1 MSGQSSAL
9 RDLVHILEL
18 SNTQLL
24 VIRMP
29 EAIIHDATTAVIRKW
44 NCQRG
49 DVIGKPLLKFGTGA
63 ISARY
68 IGDRSA
74 ATSGPQPVEVC
85 FASPLGTRISSH
97 FRQHNWQDEQGIR
110 YALMVGEQASG
121 EDAERAISNEKRLNL
136 ALRSGGYALWDYD
149 FETRET
155 YNSPEMYDLMGF
167 PRGSG
172 DLNFE
177 SFNLRI
183 HPDDQDKTLEHKLLN
198 TPFGADVI
206 QSRYRVRMADNEFIW
221 IESVAG
227 VIRDPVTGKP
237 VRCVGLCR
245 NVNDQMA
252 TLERLRASERTMK
265 RTQQAARLGSF
276 SINNETGVSRMS
288 SEMAVLIG
296 MGDAI
301 VHPALS
307 TFIAMIEPGAR
318 EKFEA
323 ALELAKKGTRVSDL
337 EIAVRLASGDIEYFQ
352 VIMEPEADAF
362 GKIDGVFGSCQ
373 LVTERKALERRF
385 HQAQK
390 MEAVGQL
397 TGGVAHDFNNLLMV
411 VMGNLQLVDQLVAG
425 NDKAQKR
432 IRSAMEAAEKGS
444 ELTRRM
450 LAFSRQNTL
459 QNKEID
465 VNRLVGGFTDMVR
478 HATGSDV
485 VLTVLPG
492 DNVWPVKAD
501 QNMLESAILNLS
513 INARDAML
521 PRGGKLII
529 ETRNVCLDDEY
540 ANSND
545 DVTAGEY
552 VEIAVTDTGC
562 GIAPENLE
570 KVFQPFFTTK
580 GPESGS
586 GLGLSMIY
594 GFVKQSGGHVKI
606 YSEVGHGTTVK
617 MYLPRLLTTSTDG
630 SAQAPA
636 PTAARHKQVQASVA
650 HYAAAEYAQ
659 VPEFTATPLHP
670 PVAAEPAPAA
680 ETMASPPA
688 PSVTAAISAVPAAL
702 PASATGAR
710 PVVLVVEDNMSVREV
725 AAAMIEEMGYEVL
738 TASNGVEGY
747 TCITER
753 PDICLMLSD
762 VIMAGGL
769 NGPELAAKAIQIR
782 PDLKVLFMSGYAP
795 GSVRQMQDL
804 PASIELVNKPFTRN
818 DLTEKVKKALAA

>member
-1 MSGQSSAL
+1 MSDQSSTL
-9 RDLVHILEL
+9 KDLVHIFEL
-18 SNTQLL
+18 ANTQMLIVRVPDA
-24 VIRMP
+24 VI
-29 EAIIHDATTAVIRKW
+29 HNATTAVIRKW
-44 NCQRG
+44 NCQRK
-49 DVIGKPLLKFGTGA
+49 DVIGKPMMKYGTGA

-68 IGDRSA
+68 LNDGRA
-74 ATSGPQPVEVC
+74 EANQPRQVEIS
-85 FASPLGTRISSH
+85 FASPLGIRSFST
-97 FRQHNWQDEQGIR
+97 FTQHNWQDPNGHA
-110 YALMVGEQASG
+110 YVVMVGEQAG
-121 EDAERAISNEKRLNL
+121 GDEAERAIKNEKRLNL

-155 YNSPEMYDLMGF
+155 YNSQEMYDLMGF
-167 PRGSG
+167 SRGSPE
-172 DLNFE
+172 LSFE
-177 SFNLRI
+177 KFNQRI

-198 TPFGADVI
+198 SPFGTDDI
-206 QSRYRVRMADNEFIW
+206 QSRYRVRMADNEYVW

-237 VRCVGLCR
+237 IRCVGLCR

-276 SINNETGVSRMS
+276 SLNSESGVSRMS

-307 TFIAMIEPGAR
+307 TFIAMIEPGGR
-318 EKFEA
+318 EKFEEA
-323 ALELAKKGTRVSDL
+323 IELAKQGTRVSDL
-337 EIAVRLASGDIEYFQ
+337 EIAVKLPSGELEYFQ
-352 VIMEPEADAF
+352 VVMEPETNAF
-362 GKIDGVFGSCQ
+362 GKIEGVFGSCQ

-411 VMGNLQLVDQLVAG
+411 VMGNLQLVDQLVPG

-432 IRSAMEAAEKGS
+432 IRAAMEAAEKGS

-459 QNKEID
+459 QNKELDI
-465 VNRLVGGFTDMVR
+465 NKLVVSFSDMV
-478 HATGSDV
+478 HHVTGSTIE
-485 VLTVLPG
+485 LSVLPG
-492 DNVWPVKAD
+492 EGVWPVKAD

-513 INARDAML
+513 INARDAMQ
-521 PRGGKLII
+521 PKGGRLVI
-529 ETRNVCLDDEY
+529 ETRNVNLDEEY
-540 ANSND
+540 AMRND
-545 DVTAGEY
+545 DVVAGEY
-552 VEIAVTDTGC
+552 VEIAVSDTGC
-562 GIAPENLE
+562 GIAPENLD

-617 MYLPRLLTTSTDG
+617 MYLPRLLNG
-630 SAQAPA
+630 SHTAPGAA
-636 PTAARHKQVQASVA
+636 PVIGRHKLSSASVA
-650 HYAAAEYAQ
+650 QMAAAEYDQ
-659 VPEFTATPLHP
+659 VPGFTAKPYP
-670 PVAAEPAPAA
+670 AAAEPPVLQVA
-680 ETMASPPA
+680 PPA
-688 PSVTAAISAVPAAL
+688 PAPVPAASVAAAVTSV
-702 PASATGAR
+702 PEQIPQPSQGGPR
-710 PVVLVVEDNMSVREV
+710 QVVLVVEDNMSVREV
-725 AAAMIEEMGYEVL
+725 AAAMIEEMGYEVI

-747 TCITER
+747 KMITER
-753 PDICLMLSD
+753 PDICLVLSD
-762 VIMAGGL
+762 VIMAGGI
-769 NGPELAAKAIQIR
+769 NGPELAAKAIQFR
-782 PDLKVLFMSGYAP
+782 PDLKIIFMSGYAP

-804 PASIELVNKPFTRN
+804 PASIELVNKPFTRS